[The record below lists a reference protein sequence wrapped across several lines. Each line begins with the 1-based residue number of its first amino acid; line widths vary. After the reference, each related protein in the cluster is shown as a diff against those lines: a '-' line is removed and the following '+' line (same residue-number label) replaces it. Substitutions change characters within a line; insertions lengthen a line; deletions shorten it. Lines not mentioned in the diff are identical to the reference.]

1 MERLFSPTF
10 LLNQQESQQQDG
22 RDKHQ
27 QQWPHWASLLST
39 FIVIIIRVGTLLVI
53 NKHSQQISSY
63 NPSFVWSTFTLFQK
77 VFKNELCLWKLCFCG
92 SRLQKFSFNVVK
104 IVLYPFYPNKPN
116 IKESLVKP
124 VLAPNQTFAKFQ
136 ILEKQF
142 KQNLF

>member
-1 MERLFSPTF
+1 MEGTNISNNGSIERVFHLP
-10 LLNQQESQQQDG
+10 LLS
-22 RDKHQ
+22 
-27 QQWPHWASLLST
+27 SLLD
-39 FIVIIIRVGTLLVI
+39 IALLVI

-63 NPSFVWSTFTLFQK
+63 NPSFVWSTFTLIQK